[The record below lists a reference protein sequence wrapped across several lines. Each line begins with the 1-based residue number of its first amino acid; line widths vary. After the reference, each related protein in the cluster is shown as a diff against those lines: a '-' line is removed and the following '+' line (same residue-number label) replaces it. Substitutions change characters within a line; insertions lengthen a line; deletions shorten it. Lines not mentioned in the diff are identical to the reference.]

1 MCNKVNDYRI
11 PTWTVVPGEILYDQE
26 INDAAF
32 RVFAAISGL
41 CGSSGCCYASN
52 AWFTEKLGK
61 DKTTISRAISRLE
74 KSGFILTTVI
84 NVPKKGSRRFIF
96 TFNLKQ
102 LRKLAQVTE
111 VGGSAETA
119 EVLSGMARMLLE
131 KMMVGVGKN
140 DNPPMG
146 NNEEAPLSKND
157 QDPIGDNDNHRIKD
171 IEKERESEKP
181 PPTRSFKKGP
191 KGEKCLEEVCWN
203 NYLVAKAKFGS
214 TFDPEFYDFFEQEV
228 LARFPK
234 QEIYAATLSDWYN
247 DVWIKY
253 EVDDIIWAVKRQRD
267 ESNAWQLKWPQIKN
281 MLKSNKKAKDQEEVM
296 ALTREKIAQDKINQ
310 PKQQHNEAI
319 ELAENNPTEFMRKY
333 QANPFFKDLVDA
345 NPELSGVVPAEVK
358 GETKRPKRKCTISS
372 DGSVTCTEKR
382 RMM

>member
-1 MCNKVNDYRI
+1 MTNKIQDYRI
-11 PTWTVVPGEILYDQE
+11 PTWSFVSGEILYDQE

-32 RVFAAISGL
+32 RVYAAISGL

-146 NNEEAPLSKND
+146 DNEEGPLSKND
-157 QDPIGDNDNHRIKD
+157 QDPIGDNAHHRIKD
-171 IEKERESEKP
+171 IEKERESEKDP
-181 PPTRSFKKGP
+181 PSRSFKKGP
-191 KGEKCLEEVCWN
+191 KNKKSLEEVCWD
-203 NYLVAKAKFGS
+203 NYLMVKAKFG
-214 TFDPEFYDFFEQEV
+214 TTLDPEFYDFFEKEV
-228 LARFPK
+228 LGRFPK
-234 QEIYAATLSDWYN
+234 QEVYAATLSDWYN
-247 DVWIKY
+247 DVWGKY
-253 EVDDIIWAVKRQRD
+253 ATDDIIAVLKRQRD
-267 ESNAWQLKWPQIKN
+267 ESNAWQVKWHQIKN
-281 MLKSNKKAKDQEEVM
+281 RLEANIRAKKARQATEDFREGQVQRDQEQ
-296 ALTREKIAQDKINQ
+296 AEKIKDRRKERLEFARKKPDEFNLKYRNNPMFKIMVDSE
-310 PKQQHNEAI
+310 P
-319 ELAENNPTEFMRKY
+319 ELAEY
-333 QANPFFKDLVDA
+333 IQ
-345 NPELSGVVPAEVK
+345 EVA
-358 GETKRPKRKCTISS
+358 
-372 DGSVTCTEKR
+372 V
-382 RMM
+382 